1 MTVIDDRISP
11 QDGDFPGDDH
21 PIPTLFDA
29 SEFRDIDITGQSR
42 TTDFGS
48 LDNESL
54 RIPERVQPRV
64 SRAAL
69 TNDGREIVP
78 VEITQP
84 VAARSFDSYSIVLSP
99 GAGVYPG
106 DAVRLAGEDPER
118 MRILISTSGTVRTDI
133 VLVGPI
139 GSVSNGA
146 GFGLAQGIVFE
157 TKVQGAIYACVPT
170 GGVNPVTVHVWI
182 ERGL

>member
-1 MTVIDDRISP
+1 MTEIDDRISP
-11 QDGDFPGDDH
+11 QDGYFPGDGH

-29 SEFRDIDITGQSR
+29 SEFRDIDVTGQPR

-54 RIPERVQPRV
+54 RIPVHVQPRV

-69 TNDGREIVP
+69 TNDGSEIVP

-106 DAVRLAGEDPER
+106 NAVRLAGEDPER
-118 MRILISTSGTVRTDI
+118 MRILISTSGTT
-133 VLVGPI
+133 LVGPI

-170 GGVNPVTVHVWI
+170 GGANPVTVHVWI